1 MSQPPAPKE
10 WIEQTPIEGLLR
22 DIARKRT
29 ASMRWN
35 THTMLI
41 FYALL
46 VIVALLRLEG
56 VNIYVVMGFASLG
69 LIVVWLISRMRWKK
83 LEKKLYKEELDNFQK
98 MATLKNSEPIAVQSE
113 QHDDSPLS
121 DRELE
126 VLVQIAEGMI
136 NKQIAVALGISTQ
149 TVKNHIS
156 HILTKLGVDD
166 RTSAVLF
173 AIAHGWISIDSPV
186 KKVVKKAGVAR
197 RGE

>member
-1 MSQPPAPKE
+1 MTPTPKPKE
-10 WIEQTPIEGLLR
+10 LIEQAPIEGLLR

-35 THTMLI
+35 THTMLM

-56 VNIYVVMGFASLG
+56 VNIYVVMALASAGL
-69 LIVVWLISRMRWKK
+69 LIVWFISRMRWKK
-83 LEKKLYKEELDNFQK
+83 LETKLYKEELDNFQK
-98 MATLKNSEPIAVQSE
+98 MVAIRDSESITVQSE
-113 QHDDSPLS
+113 KHDDSPLS

-136 NKQIAVALGISTQ
+136 NKQIAITLGISTQ

-156 HILTKLGVDD
+156 HILTKLGVED

-173 AIAHGWISIDSPV
+173 AVAHGWISIDSPA
-186 KKVVKKAGVAR
+186 KKEGKKSGVLKR
-197 RGE
+197 RE